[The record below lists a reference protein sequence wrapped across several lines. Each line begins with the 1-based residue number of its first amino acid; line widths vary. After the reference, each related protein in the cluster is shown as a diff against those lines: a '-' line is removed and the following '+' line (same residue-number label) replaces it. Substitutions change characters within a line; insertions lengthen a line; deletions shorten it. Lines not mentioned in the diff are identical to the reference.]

1 MAPTSDPA
9 RRPPPAHT
17 GPPESA
23 EPDGAAPGPIPA
35 RTPTRTDP
43 PPADAPPADASADA
57 DASAG
62 VPGAAVSAGAGFPR
76 AAELPAGEPEGPR
89 AAAGLADAVHV
100 SARQILAL
108 ALPALGA
115 LVAEPLFVLADSAIV
130 GHLGPA
136 QLAGLGTAGA
146 ALSTLVNVC
155 VFLAYGTTA
164 QVSRLMGAGR
174 RRAALARG
182 VDGMYL
188 AAGLGVLLG
197 VIGAVAAGPIVRVL
211 GVTAEAAPYAET
223 YLRVSS
229 AGLPG
234 MLLVLAATGLLRG
247 LHDMR
252 TPLVVAAVAA
262 VANTVLNWLLV
273 YPAGWGIAGSATGT
287 ALVQTGMAVVYV
299 LTARRACR
307 AEQIT
312 PRPQWQ
318 ALRASL
324 SANAALLTRTVG
336 LRIYL
341 LASVWAA
348 GSLGTVALAAHTI
361 AANLWSTLALALD
374 ALAIAAQA
382 LVGHELGAGRTGQV
396 RAVVARMNR
405 WGLGFGVI
413 TGVGLLALSPVLAGA
428 FTGDPAVRHALI
440 PALVIAALFQPAAG
454 VVFVLDGVLIGAG
467 DATYL
472 AWASLACTALF
483 LGAVAL
489 VLGFG
494 WGLAGLWC
502 AIGMFTVTRL
512 VFLWIRS
519 RGTAWMR
526 VGAPEQV

>member
-1 MAPTSDPA
+1 MAPSSDPA
-9 RRPPPAHT
+9 RAEQPA
-17 GPPESA
+17 SI
-23 EPDGAAPGPIPA
+23 AADEGGS
-35 RTPTRTDP
+35 PT
-43 PPADAPPADASADA
+43 ADAALHDPA
-57 DASAG
+57 
-62 VPGAAVSAGAGFPR
+62 
-76 AAELPAGEPEGPR
+76 
-89 AAAGLADAVHV
+89 HV

-174 RRAALARG
+174 RREALARG
-182 VDGMYL
+182 IDGMYL
-188 AAGLGVLLG
+188 AAGLGAALA
-197 VIGAVAAGPIVRVL
+197 VIGALAAGPIVRGL
-211 GVTAEAAPYAET
+211 GATAQAAPYAET

-234 MLLVLAATGLLRG
+234 MLVVLAATGLLRG

-252 TPLVVAAVAA
+252 TPLIVAAVAA
-262 VANTVLNWLLV
+262 VANTALNWLLV
-273 YPAGWGIAGSATGT
+273 YPAGWGIGGSAAGT
-287 ALVQTGMAVVYV
+287 ALVQTGMAAVYV
-299 LTARRACR
+299 RSARRAAR
-307 AEQIT
+307 AEQV
-312 PRPQWQ
+312 PLRPEPD

-341 LASVWAA
+341 LAGVWAA

-361 AANLWSTLALALD
+361 AANLWSALALALD

-405 WGLGFGVI
+405 WGLGFGAV
-413 TGVGLLALSPVLAGA
+413 TGILLLALSPVLAGA
-428 FTGDPAVRHALI
+428 FTSDPAVRSALI
-440 PALVIAALFQPAAG
+440 PALVIAALFQPFAG

-472 AWASLACTALF
+472 AWASLACTAVF

-489 VLGFG
+489 VLGAG
-494 WGLAGLWC
+494 WGLTGLWG
-502 AIGMFTVTRL
+502 AIGLFTLARL
-512 VFLWIRS
+512 VFLWVRA
-519 RGTAWMR
+519 RGARWMR
-526 VGAPEQV
+526 VGAGG

>member
-1 MAPTSDPA
+1 MS
-9 RRPPPAHT
+9 
-17 GPPESA
+17 PE
-23 EPDGAAPGPIPA
+23 PIPA
-35 RTPTRTDP
+35 QEAES
-43 PPADAPPADASADA
+43 PAAAAALRDAS
-57 DASAG
+57 
-62 VPGAAVSAGAGFPR
+62 
-76 AAELPAGEPEGPR
+76 
-89 AAAGLADAVHV
+89 HV

-174 RRAALARG
+174 RREALARG
-182 VDGMYL
+182 IDGMYL
-188 AAGLGVLLG
+188 AAGLGAVLG
-197 VIGAVAAGPIVRVL
+197 VIGALAAGPIVRLL
-211 GVTAEAAPYAET
+211 GATDQAAPYAET
-223 YLRVSS
+223 YLRISS

-252 TPLVVAAVAA
+252 TPLIVAGVAA
-262 VANTVLNWLLV
+262 VANTALNWLLV
-273 YPAGWGIAGSATGT
+273 YPVGWGIAGSAAGT
-287 ALVQTGMAVVYV
+287 ALVQSGMALAYV
-299 LTARRACR
+299 RTARRAAR
-307 AEQIT
+307 AEQL
-312 PRPQWQ
+312 PLRPELG

-336 LRIYL
+336 LRVYL
-341 LASVWAA
+341 LAGVWAA

-405 WGLGFGVI
+405 WGLGFGAV
-413 TGVGLLALSPVLAGA
+413 TGIGLLALSPVLAGA

-440 PALVIAALFQPAAG
+440 PALVLAAAFQPVAG

-472 AWASLACTALF
+472 AWASLACTAVF
-483 LGAVAL
+483 LGALAL
-489 VLGFG
+489 VLGAG
-494 WGLAGLWC
+494 WGLTGLWG
-502 AIGMFTVTRL
+502 AIGLFTLVRL
-512 VFLWIRS
+512 AFLWVRA
-519 RGTAWMR
+519 RGTRWLR
-526 VGAPEQV
+526 VGASGEG